1 MTTAAKKRIRVLIID
16 DHSLF
21 REGLLRLLDAED
33 DIEVR
38 GCCATPDAGLA
49 ILNENPIDVVLLD
62 FDLGLQKG
70 YEFQVRARELRID
83 RPVLIVTA
91 GLKNSEAVRV
101 LQLGAR
107 GIFAKH
113 RSPETLAT
121 AIRKVA
127 AGEEWLDER
136 YAAIRQQPPS
146 RSTENEPIDSHFSHR
161 EAAVLRGVFEGY
173 SNKEI
178 ASQLGVSEPAIK
190 AALQRLFQ
198 KTGVR
203 TRAQVVRIAAEH
215 HQGSE

>member
-1 MTTAAKKRIRVLIID
+1 MLIID
-16 DHSLF
+16 DHTLF
-21 REGLLRLLDAED
+21 REGLLRLLDAEGD
-33 DIEVR
+33 FEIR
-38 GCCATPDAGLA
+38 GCCATLDAGLA
-49 ILNENPIDVVLLD
+49 ILQENPVDVVLLD
-62 FDLGLQKG
+62 FDLGLQRAF
-70 YEFQVRARELRID
+70 EFQVRAREQGLERH
-83 RPVLIVTA
+83 VLIVTA
-91 GLKNSEAVRV
+91 GLSNNDAARV

-113 RSPETLAT
+113 RSPETLAV

-136 YAAIRQQPPS
+136 YAALRQQPQPQS
-146 RSTENEPIDSHFSHR
+146 SEEDSPRFSHR

-203 TRAQVVRIAAEH
+203 TRAQLVRIAAER
-215 HQGSE
+215 QPDVL